1 MTLTACADFASITS
15 PDRTTLQ
22 IVLATWCEERNLPMS
37 DPTAGLAASELLDLY
52 DFGIAAPDTLLEL
65 IRTI

>member
-1 MTLTACADFASITS
+1 
-15 PDRTTLQ
+15 
-22 IVLATWCEERNLPMS
+22 MS
-37 DPTAGLAASELLDLY
+37 DPTAGVAGSELLDLY